1 MGLLDSVKERIR
13 GKDKTDVGRGGIS
26 YDRSA
31 AKGQP
36 SLDSALK
43 RGAEQRTQ
51 KRSFKP
57 YVEKVGRGI
66 DRFNSGV
73 DKFNRGAEK
82 VSSLGASFGGSGGGR
97 SKGSKKSGGSKR
109 SSGGSMFG
117 SGGYD
122 MDDLGFSSFGS
133 VGGGG
138 RSRST
143 KKKAKGGG
151 RGLVPI
157 YSGSRIV
164 GYTKANS
171 GKKRKAKARSIFDI
185 DI

>member
-43 RGAEQRTQ
+43 RGAEQRA
-51 KRSFKP
+51 KKKSLKP

-73 DKFNRGAEK
+73 DKFNSGVNK
-82 VSSLGASFGGSGGGR
+82 VSSLGASFGGSGKS

-164 GYTKANS
+164 GYTKA
-171 GKKRKAKARSIFDI
+171 GAKKRKAKSRSS
-185 DI
+185 